1 MVLTDVSP
9 LTLSVSTPLALAL
22 QLFLVVLDPALL
34 RLRTQHSTQ
43 GAMMVFP
50 EPYTFMPSF
59 MRKRDNTSS
68 LLQGWEVY
76 LILRTSS
83 RPQLCLLRM
92 LRRILGPCVCSHR

>member
-34 RLRTQHSTQ
+34 RLRTQRSTQ

-50 EPYTFMPSF
+50 EPYTFMHSWG
-59 MRKRDNTSS
+59 KET
-68 LLQGWEVY
+68 LLH
-76 LILRTSS
+76 LFS
-83 RPQLCLLRM
+83 RGGKS
-92 LRRILGPCVCSHR
+92 I